1 MASILIVEDNPAAA
15 EKIQQCF
22 GRTGHTCTIEPSG
35 GEVLETARRIGV
47 DMIVLDVM
55 LPRVS
60 GFEVCR
66 RIRRDPELYTIPILM
81 VSAMN
86 DQEEVLH
93 GLAQGADDYVIKP
106 LDLTNLLQRGEALL
120 RANLGGSGADDLTQL
135 PGLDGIRRGIQRLSS
150 MRKTFAVAHCEL
162 MRLREFARER
172 GMDLRNEAVKLL
184 GNALKE
190 TGAELADEQFFV
202 GHVGGGHFVVLLP
215 ASGIKPLCQTVTD
228 QWAGAKDRFR
238 PAASGQPKSPSKK
251 SIELELLLCVT
262 LREPKDATTPQQLFE
277 ILSQLRH
284 KAHESDRGG
293 IHLDRRALT
302 PRSEAEKRR
311 KKRKKSR
318 RTSENKNRGS

>member
-22 GRTGHTCTIEPSG
+22 SRAGHVCAIEASG
-35 GEVLETARRIGV
+35 GEALETARRTGV

-55 LPRVS
+55 LPGVS

-66 RIRRDPELYTIPILM
+66 RVRRDPELYTIPILM

-106 LDLTNLLQRGEALL
+106 LDLTNLLHRGEALL
-120 RANLGGSGADDLTQL
+120 RANLGGAPGDDLTKL

-150 MRKTFAVAHCEL
+150 MRQTFAVAHCEL

-172 GMDLRNEAVKLL
+172 GLDPRNEAVKFL
-184 GNALKE
+184 GDALKE
-190 TGAELADEQFFV
+190 AGTELVGEHFFV
-202 GHVGGGHFVVLLP
+202 GHVGGGHFVALIP
-215 ASGIKPLCQTVTD
+215 PTGIKPFCQSVTD
-228 QWAGAKDRFR
+228 QWAGARDRFR
-238 PAASGQPKSPSKK
+238 PAASGQPKSGAKQPVK
-251 SIELELLLCVT
+251 LDLLVCVT

-284 KAHESDRGG
+284 KAHESGRGG

-302 PRSEAEKRR
+302 PRSEAEKQQ
-311 KKRKKSR
+311 KKRN
-318 RTSENKNRGS
+318 RT